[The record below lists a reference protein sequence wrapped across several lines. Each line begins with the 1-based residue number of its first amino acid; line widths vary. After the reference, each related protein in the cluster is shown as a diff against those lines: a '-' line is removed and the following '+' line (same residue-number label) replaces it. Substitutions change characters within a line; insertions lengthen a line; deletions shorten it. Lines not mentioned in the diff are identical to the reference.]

1 MKQKID
7 VNNLQPGMYVSELD
21 RPWIET
27 PFLFQGF
34 EILTPQDI
42 AEIRRYCAY
51 VYIDTKPHY
60 DVRLRSYFP
69 DRLLPRSERIDKID
83 KPLPYVAPPPPI
95 VRRGQGTH
103 KPFYPDILA
112 LEEEIQQA
120 TEIER
125 ETRALISTAMDD
137 ARMGRSLDG
146 PGTRKIVGEMVDS
159 IIRNPDALVWFL
171 HLKNKDEYTALHSL
185 RTCIL
190 ALAFGRHLEFP
201 KDTLTLLGIG
211 ALLHDIGKVM
221 IPSEILEKP
230 GDLTRDEF
238 EIVKTHV
245 PLGVEILENAK
256 GIPPLAIELTRRHHE
271 RYNGT
276 GYINGL
282 KGNEIGDFGMIAA
295 IVDHYDAMVSPHVY
309 RDAHSPYDT
318 LKGMYELRNTE
329 FHGGL
334 VEQFIQCMGIYPIGS
349 IVEMS
354 DASVAVVI
362 TTNRARR
369 LKPRIALVLK
379 PDRTPYQPSQYV
391 DLMRDSPEDG
401 KNPLEIRKVLA
412 AGAFGINPTDYLP

>member
-7 VNNLQPGMYVSELD
+7 VNNLLPGMYVSELD
-21 RPWIET
+21 RPWVET

-34 EILTPQDI
+34 EISTPQDVE
-42 AEIRRYCAY
+42 EIKRYCAY
-51 VYIDTKPHY
+51 VYIDTKPRY

-69 DRLLPRSERIDKID
+69 DRLQPRSERIDKVD
-83 KPLPYVAPPPPI
+83 KPQPYVAPPPPI
-95 VRRGQGTH
+95 VKRSQGGH
-103 KPFYPDILA
+103 KPFYPDILP

-125 ETRALISTAMDD
+125 ETRALISTAMED

-171 HLKNKDEYTALHSL
+171 HLKNKDEYTAMHSL

-190 ALAFGRHLEFP
+190 ALAFGRHMELP
-201 KDTLTLLGIG
+201 KDTLTLLGVG

-221 IPSEILEKP
+221 IPSEILDKP
-230 GDLTRDEF
+230 GNLTRDEF
-238 EIVKTHV
+238 EIMKTHV

-256 GIPPLAIELTRRHHE
+256 GIPPMAIELARRHHE

-276 GYINGL
+276 GYMAGL
-282 KGNEIGDFGMIAA
+282 RGNEIGDFGMIAA
-295 IVDHYDAMVSPHVY
+295 IVDQYDAMVSPHVY
-309 RDAHSPYDT
+309 REARSPYDT
-318 LKGMYELRNTE
+318 LRGMYELRNTE

-349 IVEMS
+349 IVEMN

-391 DLMRDSPEDG
+391 DLMRDGPEDG

-412 AGAFGINPTDYLP
+412 AGSFGINPTDYLP